1 MPEQSPP
8 QLTNT
13 ETSPS
18 GIADRFTAVPPAK
31 VAEHMPPVQYIPPGL
46 DVTWPLPTRPFC
58 TLTVRVKLCWIV
70 YVALATP
77 LLVIP
82 LFAAIALIVVVCATR
97 IELL

>member
-1 MPEQSPP
+1 
-8 QLTNT
+8 
-13 ETSPS
+13 
-18 GIADRFTAVPPAK
+18 
-31 VAEHMPPVQYIPPGL
+31 MPPVQYIPPGL